1 MRPKQILAIVVL
13 LFIAFLIVYPSLASS
28 SVAVALSPSSSL
40 TVEHVFVTI
49 AEISAHRADTRE
61 PSGWSSVSNKTIQ
74 VDLAAVNL
82 TQSVALGSLP
92 LGQYD
97 TIRIRI
103 SNATVVVN
111 GTSKKAQL
119 SSSVFTASVSF
130 MVQLGAQANVLLK
143 VTSGVN
149 ESTGT
154 TTLNLSFT
162 AIPTK
167 SS

>member
-13 LFIAFLIVYPSLASS
+13 LFVAFLIVYPPLASS

-40 TVEHVFVTI
+40 TAEHVYVTI
-49 AEISAHRADTRE
+49 AEISAHRADTGE
-61 PSGWSSVSNKTIQ
+61 PSGWSSVSNKTIE
-74 VDLAAVNL
+74 VDLAAVNS

-97 TIRIRI
+97 SIRIRI
-103 SNATVVVN
+103 SNATIVVN

-119 SSSVFTASVSF
+119 NSNVFIASVSF
-130 MVQLGAQANVLLK
+130 MVQLGSQAHVVLS
-143 VTSGVN
+143 VTSGLD
-149 ESTGT
+149 ESTST
-154 TTLNLSFT
+154 ATLNLSFT
-162 AIPTK
+162 TIPVK

>member
-1 MRPKQILAIVVL
+1 MRPKQILAIAVL
-13 LFIAFLIVYPSLASS
+13 LFIAFLIVYPPLASS
-28 SVAVALSPSSSL
+28 SVAVALSPSSNL
-40 TVEHVFVTI
+40 TAEHVYVTI
-49 AEISAHRADTRE
+49 AEINAHRADTRE

-74 VDLAAVNL
+74 VDLAAVNS

-97 TIRIRI
+97 SIRIRI

-119 SSSVFTASVSF
+119 NSNVFTAPASF
-130 MVQLGAQANVLLK
+130 MIQLGAQAHVLFK
-143 VTSGVN
+143 VTSSLD

-154 TTLNLSFT
+154 ATLDLSFI